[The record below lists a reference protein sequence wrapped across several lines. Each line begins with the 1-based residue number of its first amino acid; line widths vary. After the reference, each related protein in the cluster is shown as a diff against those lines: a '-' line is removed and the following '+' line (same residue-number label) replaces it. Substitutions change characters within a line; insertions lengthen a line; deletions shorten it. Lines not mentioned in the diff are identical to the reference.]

1 MILRFT
7 YSILFTFTV
16 VANSFAQSVLS
27 TADSTEKVYELSVL
41 NRESELIKLIS
52 EPKNAVFL
60 AEFDS
65 LYGEWYYTEHL
76 YAKVL
81 GENIDDWEIALF
93 ETRNEQLVYL
103 KAQIAPMGITESF
116 ASLIEKSIKYNYWH
130 LVLAYP
136 ILRSNNDTKFKR
148 VVSLPRVMTDNFEL
162 ESINKSEDLI
172 LPVYRKLLP
181 LSITYFNSQ
190 DKQFTKYAD
199 RSKLVKDKTEF
210 AEKYLKSNLLDYYQ
224 ADLVAENCPYLT
236 PSSARYFISNVYNEA
251 LQKHLLTI
259 CDETLNRKEV
269 AEKPKSAKGKSS
281 INLPRIMSLDD
292 KSFDFSAYKGK
303 VVYVDFWAS
312 WCGPCRKE
320 FPKSRE
326 MHESLT
332 DKQRKDIVFLYIS
345 IDESLEAWKEAVEK
359 LKLEEFGENGHSY
372 EVSGRYGIRTIPRYM
387 IIDQSGEIVEMEAT
401 RPSNPETLQRLLK
414 LIEK

>member
-1 MILRFT
+1 
-7 YSILFTFTV
+7 
-16 VANSFAQSVLS
+16 
-27 TADSTEKVYELSVL
+27 
-41 NRESELIKLIS
+41 
-52 EPKNAVFL
+52 
-60 AEFDS
+60 
-65 LYGEWYYTEHL
+65 
-76 YAKVL
+76 
-81 GENIDDWEIALF
+81 
-93 ETRNEQLVYL
+93 
-103 KAQIAPMGITESF
+103 
-116 ASLIEKSIKYNYWH
+116 
-130 LVLAYP
+130 
-136 ILRSNNDTKFKR
+136 
-148 VVSLPRVMTDNFEL
+148 VSLPRVMTDDFEL

-224 ADLVAENCPYLT
+224 AD
-236 PSSARYFISNVYNEA
+236 
-251 LQKHLLTI
+251 LLTI